1 MFSINHGLHGESQVL
16 NTSVQLG
23 VTLSTVAFRI
33 LLASANLQGLLATP
47 PIAISWGTGRA
58 VQTLSDR
65 WGSIRS
71 GRQG

>member
-47 PIAISWGTGRA
+47 PIAIS
-58 VQTLSDR
+58 
-65 WGSIRS
+65 
-71 GRQG
+71 